1 MVFGADYAGAIPV
14 LQVLAGFVVL
24 QAITNL
30 TSDSLDYLGRARARA
45 VAKGATALANLG
57 LNIVLIPL
65 IGVVG
70 AAIATVA
77 THSVYVA
84 VNLYIVHTELGLHV
98 GRLARTTGMVCGITG
113 VMAVAVLLVTP
124 LVSNLL
130 MLFGAIALGA
140 VTWAVLAVLSGL
152 VDPGQVRSVIG

>member
-1 MVFGADYAGAIPV
+1 V

-30 TSDSLDYLGRARARA
+30 TSDSLDYLGRARSRAIAKGGTA
-45 VAKGATALANLG
+45 VANFG
-57 LNIVLIPL
+57 LNVLLIPA

-84 VNLYIVHTELGLHV
+84 VNLYIVHTELELNA
-98 GRLARTTGMVCGITG
+98 GRIARTTGLVCGITG

-124 LVSNLL
+124 LVSSLL
-130 MLFGAIALGA
+130 MLFGAIAVGGI
-140 VTWAVLAVLSGL
+140 TWAVLAVMSGL